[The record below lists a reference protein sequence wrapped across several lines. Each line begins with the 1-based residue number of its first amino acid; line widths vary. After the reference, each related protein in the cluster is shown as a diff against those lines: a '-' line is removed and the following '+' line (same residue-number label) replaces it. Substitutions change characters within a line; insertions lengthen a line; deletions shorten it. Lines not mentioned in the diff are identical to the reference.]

1 MNGTVTTL
9 KVLVAIV
16 LLATAPVALKRRWRL
31 FLAIPL
37 SVFQVF
43 IPGMQVAGVP
53 IPLAFWGGLM
63 LWPELVTE
71 FRILVGWKPTLY
83 TLGIILLYT
92 VSLLWSPDRKLG
104 LQPIGY
110 FAQFLIVFAAVVTE
124 GRRDER
130 LIVRLL
136 IATAALSLLEALLVT
151 VGRFSPGMKLSFLL
165 TPVAKWVIT
174 PSIINNLFTG
184 EFNGVMDP
192 TKSGGMFVNANV
204 AATFLGIVA
213 CTAFGLSLHL
223 RRKWLGVLGGIL
235 LAAIVF
241 TGSKAGLILAVAVPV
256 VALHFISL
264 RYRGWRNRIRMTMA
278 GVVFLGIIGWLGP
291 KAIHVGEA
299 SSYAELS
306 SFAKKS
312 DTSLST
318 RLKIWDYGAQ
328 AFMRHPFKG
337 QGFGGWQQDFPRYAR
352 TVGLS
357 PGLPPQNTII
367 YLWSQGGV
375 LAALLGLALIYEVVV
390 MGVRQLL
397 NPQAPAFGLSLAMT
411 AAFVWTFVRGMGS
424 NFTLL
429 GDVHM
434 SPILAALLAL
444 GYLQRRPRR
453 DADRSRAMNAAGEL
467 SGEPVSAYA
476 RRATALPP

>member
-16 LLATAPVALKRRWRL
+16 LLASAPVALKRRWRL

-37 SVFQVF
+37 TVFQVF
-43 IPGMQVAGVP
+43 VPGMQVAAVP
-53 IPLAFWGGLM
+53 IPLAYLGGLM
-63 LWPELVTE
+63 LWPEVVTE
-71 FRILVGWKPTLY
+71 FRVLVSWKPTLY
-83 TLGIILLYT
+83 ALGIILAYL
-92 VSLLWSPDRKLG
+92 VSLLWSPDRKMG

-110 FAQFLIVFAAVVTE
+110 FAQFLIIFAAVVTE
-124 GRRDER
+124 GRRDEK
-130 LIVRLL
+130 LIIRLL
-136 IATAALSLLEALLVT
+136 VATTVASLVEALLVT

-174 PSIINNLFTG
+174 PNILDNLFTG
-184 EFNGVMDP
+184 SFNGVMDP

-204 AATFLGIVA
+204 AATFLGVVA

-223 RRKWLGVLGGIL
+223 RRKWLGVLGGAL

-241 TGSKAGLILAVAVPV
+241 TGSKAGLILAVAIPV
-256 VALHFISL
+256 VALHFIAL
-264 RYRGWRNRIRMTMA
+264 RYRGWRNRIRMTMV
-278 GVVFLGIIGWLGP
+278 GVIFMGIIGWIGP

-299 SSYAELS
+299 SSYAALS
-306 SFAKKS
+306 SFAEKS
-312 DTSLST
+312 DVSLSS
-318 RLKIWDYGAQ
+318 RFEIWEYGAQ
-328 AFMRHPFKG
+328 AFMRHPVKG
-337 QGFGGWQQDFPRYAR
+337 QGFGGWQESFPRYAR

-367 YLWSQGGV
+367 YLWSQGGL
-375 LAALLGLALIYEVVV
+375 LAALLGLALIYEIL
-390 MGVRQLL
+390 MIGIRQIR
-397 NPQAPAFGLSLAMT
+397 NSEARAFGLSLAMT
-411 AAFVWTFVRGMGS
+411 GAFAWTFARGMGS

-444 GYLQRRPRR
+444 GYLQRRPY
-453 DADRSRAMNAAGEL
+453 SRAVRSHLPEQRLPVAGEIVTPYAAH
-467 SGEPVSAYA
+467 SSAA
-476 RRATALPP
+476 NP

>member
-9 KVLVAIV
+9 KVLIAIV
-16 LLATAPVALKRRWRL
+16 LLASAPVALKRRWRL

-63 LWPELVTE
+63 LWPEVVTE
-71 FRILVGWKPTLY
+71 FRVIVGWKPTLY
-83 TLGIILLYT
+83 VLGIILLYT
-92 VSLLWSPDRKLG
+92 TSLIWSPDRKMG

-110 FAQFLIVFAAVVTE
+110 FAQFLIIFAAVVTE

-136 IATAALSLLEALLVT
+136 IATAALSVAEAFLVT

-174 PSIINNLFTG
+174 PSIIDSLFTG
-184 EFNGVMDP
+184 SFNGVMDP

-204 AATFLGIVA
+204 AATFLGVVA

-223 RRKWLGVLGGIL
+223 RRKWVGVLGGL
-235 LAAIVF
+235 LLGAIAF

-264 RYRGWRNRIRMTMA
+264 RYRGWRNRIRMTMV
-278 GVVFLGIIGWLGP
+278 GVIVLGLIGWLGP
-291 KAIHVGEA
+291 KAMHVGEA
-299 SSYAELS
+299 SSYAALS

-312 DTSLST
+312 DVSLSS
-318 RLKIWDYGAQ
+318 RLKIWEYGAQ
-328 AFMRHPFKG
+328 AFVRHPFKG
-337 QGFGGWQQDFPRYAR
+337 QGFGGWQENFPRYAR

-367 YLWSQGGV
+367 YLWSQGGL
-375 LAALLGLALIYEVVV
+375 LAALLGLALIYQILVI
-390 MGVRQLL
+390 GVRQIG
-397 NPQAPAFGLSLAMT
+397 NPEAPAFGLSLAMT
-411 AAFVWTFVRGMGS
+411 AAFAWTFARGMGS

-434 SPILAALLAL
+434 SPILATLLAL
-444 GYLQRRPRR
+444 GYLQRRPH
-453 DADRSRAMNAAGEL
+453 SRAERNRTLAQDF
-467 SGEPVSAYA
+467 PVSSKFVAPYA
-476 RRATALPP
+476 AHTSAPAP